1 MVPKVKD
8 SYIIT
13 NNIYIYIY
21 IKRIKLHSLIGPI
34 KHLVSPLGKP
44 T

>member
-13 NNIYIYIY
+13 NNIYIY